1 MSEALNDDFHDGLF
15 RTKVKFQPH
24 EGKLYAEKTQL
35 NESAILAG
43 NAIKRAMDQ
52 TPLEWGRQIASIP
65 QIMYDKWCREH
76 PELLSKDKQI
86 RSMKLLALIRE
97 HPEVMVVDRAK
108 V

>member
-1 MSEALNDDFHDGLF
+1 
-15 RTKVKFQPH
+15 
-24 EGKLYAEKTQL
+24 
-35 NESAILAG
+35 
-43 NAIKRAMDQ
+43 
-52 TPLEWGRQIASIP
+52 
-65 QIMYDKWCREH
+65 MYDKWCREN